1 MSALSGGGLVSAS
14 VFAPWQQRVY
24 DQAAAAID
32 AGRLG
37 HGLLFCGPAQLGK
50 RAVAERLAQRLL
62 CTDRRSDGEPCGA
75 CRGCR
80 LFAVRSQTDPV
91 ELRPDGSLAHPQGHC
106 RHPDLMFVGYEINQK
121 AKPPKSRSEMV
132 IEQVRTLSEKMQL
145 TPQYGGAQIA
155 IVDPAEAINHAA
167 SNALLKTLEE
177 PVTGRYLWLLS
188 AHPARL
194 SATIRSRCQRL
205 EFRLP
210 PRAEALAWLRSHQHA
225 DAAASEALDAARG
238 HPGLAHQW
246 LQNDGL
252 RIRREVASDL
262 AKLAR
267 GDAGVVETAQRW
279 AADEHASLRLRH
291 AADLSVD
298 QAVAEAQAAGLTDP
312 VRTRRLGA
320 WFDLA
325 NRTRDLLRTTVRADL
340 AIVELLMA
348 WRADEGSQAA
358 GGRRR

>member
-1 MSALSGGGLVSAS
+1 MNA
-14 VFAPWQQRVY
+14 FAPWQQRVY
-24 DQAAAAID
+24 DQAVASID

-37 HGLLFCGPAQLGK
+37 HGLLFCGPAQMGK
-50 RAVAERLAQRLL
+50 RAVAERLAHRLL
-62 CTDRRSDGEPCGA
+62 CTDRLADGEPCGA

-80 LFAVRSQTDPV
+80 LYMAGT
-91 ELRPDGSLAHPQGHC
+91 
-106 RHPDLMFVGYEINQK
+106 HPDFQLVSFVSNKEGTRLRTEI
-121 AKPPKSRSEMV
+121 V
-132 IEQVRTLSEKMQL
+132 IEQVRRLSEQMSL
-145 TPQYGGAQIA
+145 TPQYGGAQIV
-155 IVDPAEAINHAA
+155 IIDPADAINHAA

-177 PVTGRYLWLLS
+177 PVAGRYLWLIS

-210 PRAEALAWLRSHQHA
+210 PRDEAVAWLASHQHG
-225 DAAASEALDAARG
+225 DAIASEALDAARG

-262 AKLAR
+262 AKLSRSEA
-267 GDAGVVETAQRW
+267 AVVETAQRW

-291 AADLSVD
+291 AADL
-298 QAVAEAQAAGLTDP
+298 AVAEAAGLTDP
-312 VRTRRLGA
+312 VRTRRLA
-320 WFDLA
+320 TWFDLA

-348 WRADEGSQAA
+348 WRAGDGRQSA
-358 GGRRR
+358 GGRKG